1 MNFYD
6 DGRKISKLQKIL
18 IIVSFIIIIIW
29 GIYFVIHIISTIE
42 NNNPV
47 SNSLIYSSYSSL
59 GYVCIECVGLI
70 NTPIY
75 MLLETRLL

>member
-1 MNFYD
+1 MNFYN

-29 GIYFVIHIISTIE
+29 GIYFVIHFISTIE

-47 SNSLIYSSYSSL
+47 SNSLIYLSYSSL
-59 GYVCIECVGLI
+59 RDECVECFGLI

>member
-1 MNFYD
+1 MNFYN

-29 GIYFVIHIISTIE
+29 GIYFVIHIINTIE

-47 SNSLIYSSYSSL
+47 SNSLIYSSYSYL
-59 GYVCIECVGLI
+59 GYVCVECVGLI

>member
-1 MNFYD
+1 MNFYN
-6 DGRKISKLQKIL
+6 DGKKIPKLQKIL

-29 GIYFVIHIISTIE
+29 GIYFVIHIINTIE

-47 SNSLIYSSYSSL
+47 SNSLTYSSYSSL
-59 GYVCIECVGLI
+59 GYVCVECVGLI